1 MKSYLFKIILCI
13 FLVLVVSS
21 TFVLATDENIP
32 ENQVVSTDENINT
45 TSESGEILATY
56 ETNYDLV
63 YSDMYLLDSNVEVS
77 QVVDGNV
84 FVYGGTVKVTGA
96 ISGNLFVLAENLDIS
111 EDAIIQGSIFA
122 LANNITI
129 SGIVSDVYS
138 MSNNFNLEEK
148 AIVSRNI
155 YIMSGATNLSGQV
168 SRDAYI
174 STRDLSF
181 GEHAKEVIKGD
192 LNYSSYNEV
201 ELDEG
206 VVSGEV
212 NFKQFENSVQSIG
225 TIVLNIVYSA
235 VVSLVFSV
243 AIILVSLWF
252 APKFKDRAAEI
263 VEKKNLSAFGFGL
276 LVFFGGILAALI
288 LLLFTYGFGAS
299 IGVFLVA
306 IVIMAYI
313 ASSTV
318 FSMSIGALI
327 AKKIKSEKIGIYVL
341 FALLVVLALNLI
353 EYIPYIGTPIK
364 FIASMLG
371 LGILCINA
379 YKRKDLVTGKTE

>member
-181 GEHAKEVIKGD
+181 DEDAKEVIKGD

-327 AKKIKSEKIGIYVL
+327 AKKIKSEKVGIYVL

-353 EYIPYIGTPIK
+353 GYIPYIGGPIK
-364 FIASMLG
+364 FIASIVG

-379 YKRKDLVTGKTE
+379 YKRKDLVSGKTE

>member
-1 MKSYLFKIILCI
+1 MKNYLLKIILCI
-13 FLVLVVSS
+13 FVALIVSS
-21 TFVLATDENIP
+21 TFVFATDSNVP
-32 ENQVVSTDENINT
+32 ENQVVSTAENINA
-45 TSESGEILATY
+45 TSEDGEILATY

-63 YSDMYLLDSNVEVS
+63 YSDMYLFDGNVEVS

-96 ISGNLFVLAENLDIS
+96 ISGNLFVIAENLDIG
-111 EDAIIQGSIFA
+111 EDAIIQGSAFA
-122 LANNITI
+122 LANDITI

-155 YIMSGATNLSGQV
+155 YVMSGATNLSGQV

-181 GEHAKEVIKGD
+181 GENAKEVIKGD

-206 VVSGEV
+206 IVSGDV
-212 NFKQFENSVQSIG
+212 NFTKIGENVQSIG
-225 TIVLNIVYSA
+225 DIILNVIYST
-235 VVSLVFSV
+235 VSALIFSA
-243 AIILVSLWF
+243 AIILVSLWI

-263 VEKKNLSAFGFGL
+263 VEKKNLTAFGLGL
-276 LVFFGGILAALI
+276 LVLFGGILTALI

-299 IGVFLVA
+299 IGVFLIA
-306 IVIMAYI
+306 IVVMAYI

-318 FSMSIGALI
+318 FCMSIGALI
-327 AKKIKSEKIGIYVL
+327 AKKIKSEKVGIYVL

-353 EYIPYIGTPIK
+353 GYIPYIGGPIK
-364 FIASMLG
+364 FIASMVG

-379 YKRKDLVTGKTE
+379 YKRKDLVSGKTE

>member
-181 GEHAKEVIKGD
+181 GEDAKEVIKGD

-276 LVFFGGILAALI
+276 LVFFGGILATLI

-327 AKKIKSEKIGIYVL
+327 AKKIKSEKVGIYVL

-353 EYIPYIGTPIK
+353 GYIPYIGGPIK
-364 FIASMLG
+364 FIASIVG

-379 YKRKDLVTGKTE
+379 YKRKDLVSGKTE

>member
-181 GEHAKEVIKGD
+181 GEDAKEVIKGD

-306 IVIMAYI
+306 IVIMSYI

-327 AKKIKSEKIGIYVL
+327 AKKIKSEKVGIYVL

-353 EYIPYIGTPIK
+353 GYIPYIGGPIK
-364 FIASMLG
+364 FIASIVG

-379 YKRKDLVTGKTE
+379 YKRKDLVSGKTE

>member
-181 GEHAKEVIKGD
+181 GEDAKEVIKGD

-263 VEKKNLSAFGFGL
+263 VEKKNLTAFGLGL
-276 LVFFGGILAALI
+276 LVLLSGILTALI

-299 IGVFLVA
+299 IGVFLIA
-306 IVIMAYI
+306 IVVMAYI

-318 FSMSIGALI
+318 FCMSIGALI
-327 AKKIKSEKIGIYVL
+327 AKKIKSEKVGIYVL

-353 EYIPYIGTPIK
+353 GYIPYIGGPIK
-364 FIASMLG
+364 FIASMVG

-379 YKRKDLVTGKTE
+379 YKRKDLVSGKTE

>member
-45 TSESGEILATY
+45 PSESGEILATY

-181 GEHAKEVIKGD
+181 GEDAKEVIKGD

-252 APKFKDRAAEI
+252 APKFKDIAAEI

-327 AKKIKSEKIGIYVL
+327 AKKIKSEKVGIYVL

-353 EYIPYIGTPIK
+353 GYIPYIGGPIK
-364 FIASMLG
+364 FIASIVG

-379 YKRKDLVTGKTE
+379 YKRKDLVSGKTE

>member
-32 ENQVVSTDENINT
+32 ENQVVSTDENINA

-155 YIMSGATNLSGQV
+155 YIMSGATNLSGQI

-181 GEHAKEVIKGD
+181 SEDAKEVIKGD

-212 NFKQFENSVQSIG
+212 NFKQFEDSVQSIG

-276 LVFFGGILAALI
+276 LVFFGGILATLI

-327 AKKIKSEKIGIYVL
+327 AKKIKSEKVGIYVL

-353 EYIPYIGTPIK
+353 GYIPYIGGPIK
-364 FIASMLG
+364 FIASMVG

-379 YKRKDLVTGKTE
+379 YKRKDLVSGKTE

>member
-1 MKSYLFKIILCI
+1 
-13 FLVLVVSS
+13 
-21 TFVLATDENIP
+21 
-32 ENQVVSTDENINT
+32 
-45 TSESGEILATY
+45 
-56 ETNYDLV
+56 
-63 YSDMYLLDSNVEVS
+63 
-77 QVVDGNV
+77 
-84 FVYGGTVKVTGA
+84 
-96 ISGNLFVLAENLDIS
+96 
-111 EDAIIQGSIFA
+111 
-122 LANNITI
+122 
-129 SGIVSDVYS
+129 
-138 MSNNFNLEEK
+138 
-148 AIVSRNI
+148 
-155 YIMSGATNLSGQV
+155 MSGATNLSGQV

-181 GEHAKEVIKGD
+181 GEDAKEVIKGD

-327 AKKIKSEKIGIYVL
+327 AKKIKSEKVGIYVL

-353 EYIPYIGTPIK
+353 GYIPYIGGPIK
-364 FIASMLG
+364 FIASIVG

-379 YKRKDLVTGKTE
+379 YKRKDLVSGKTE

>member
-1 MKSYLFKIILCI
+1 MKNYLLKIILCI
-13 FLVLVVSS
+13 FVALIVSS
-21 TFVLATDENIP
+21 TFVFATDSNVP
-32 ENQVVSTDENINT
+32 ENQVVSTAENINA
-45 TSESGEILATY
+45 TSEDGEILATY

-63 YSDMYLLDSNVEVS
+63 YSDMYLFDGNVEVS

-96 ISGNLFVLAENLDIS
+96 ISGNLFVIAENLDIG
-111 EDAIIQGSIFA
+111 EDAIIQGSAFA
-122 LANNITI
+122 LANDITI

-155 YIMSGATNLSGQV
+155 YVMSGATNLSGQV

-181 GEHAKEVIKGD
+181 GENAKEVIKGD

-206 VVSGEV
+206 IVSGDV
-212 NFKQFENSVQSIG
+212 NFTKIDENVQSIG
-225 TIVLNIVYSA
+225 DIILNVIYST
-235 VVSLVFSV
+235 VSALIFSA
-243 AIILVSLWF
+243 AIILVSLWI

-263 VEKKNLSAFGFGL
+263 VEKKNLTAFGLGL
-276 LVFFGGILAALI
+276 LVLLSGILTALI

-299 IGVFLVA
+299 IGVFLIA
-306 IVIMAYI
+306 IVVMAYI

-318 FSMSIGALI
+318 FCMSIGALI
-327 AKKIKSEKIGIYVL
+327 AKKIKSEKVGIYVL

-353 EYIPYIGTPIK
+353 GYIPYIGGPIK
-364 FIASMLG
+364 FIASMVG

-379 YKRKDLVTGKTE
+379 YKRKDLVSGKTE

>member
-1 MKSYLFKIILCI
+1 MKNYLLKIILCI
-13 FLVLVVSS
+13 FVALIVSS
-21 TFVLATDENIP
+21 TFVFATDSNVP
-32 ENQVVSTDENINT
+32 ENQVVSTAENINA
-45 TSESGEILATY
+45 TSEDGEILATY

-63 YSDMYLLDSNVEVS
+63 YSDMYLFDGNVEVS

-96 ISGNLFVLAENLDIS
+96 ISGNLFVIAENLDIG
-111 EDAIIQGSIFA
+111 EDAIIQGSAFA
-122 LANNITI
+122 LANDITI

-155 YIMSGATNLSGQV
+155 YVMSGATNLSGQV

-181 GEHAKEVIKGD
+181 GENAKEVIKGD

-206 VVSGEV
+206 IVSGDV
-212 NFKQFENSVQSIG
+212 NFTKIVENVQSIG
-225 TIVLNIVYSA
+225 DIILNVIYST
-235 VVSLVFSV
+235 VSALIFSA
-243 AIILVSLWF
+243 AIILVSLWI

-263 VEKKNLSAFGFGL
+263 VEKKNLTAFGLGL
-276 LVFFGGILAALI
+276 LVLFGGILTALI

-299 IGVFLVA
+299 IGVFLIA
-306 IVIMAYI
+306 IVVMAYI

-318 FSMSIGALI
+318 FCMSIGALI
-327 AKKIKSEKIGIYVL
+327 AKKIKSEKVGIYVL

-353 EYIPYIGTPIK
+353 GYIPYIGGPIK
-364 FIASMLG
+364 FIASMVG

-379 YKRKDLVTGKTE
+379 YKRKDLVSGKTE

>member
-148 AIVSRNI
+148 
-155 YIMSGATNLSGQV
+155 L
-168 SRDAYI
+168 
-174 STRDLSF
+174 
-181 GEHAKEVIKGD
+181 
-192 LNYSSYNEV
+192 
-201 ELDEG
+201 
-206 VVSGEV
+206 
-212 NFKQFENSVQSIG
+212 
-225 TIVLNIVYSA
+225 
-235 VVSLVFSV
+235 
-243 AIILVSLWF
+243 
-252 APKFKDRAAEI
+252 
-263 VEKKNLSAFGFGL
+263 
-276 LVFFGGILAALI
+276 
-288 LLLFTYGFGAS
+288 
-299 IGVFLVA
+299 
-306 IVIMAYI
+306 
-313 ASSTV
+313 
-318 FSMSIGALI
+318 
-327 AKKIKSEKIGIYVL
+327 
-341 FALLVVLALNLI
+341 
-353 EYIPYIGTPIK
+353 
-364 FIASMLG
+364 
-371 LGILCINA
+371 
-379 YKRKDLVTGKTE
+379 

>member
-181 GEHAKEVIKGD
+181 GEDAKEVIKGD

-327 AKKIKSEKIGIYVL
+327 AKKIKSEKVGIYVL

-353 EYIPYIGTPIK
+353 GYIPYIGGPIK
-364 FIASMLG
+364 FIASIVG

-379 YKRKDLVTGKTE
+379 YKRKDLVSGKTE

>member
-1 MKSYLFKIILCI
+1 MKNYLLKIILCI
-13 FLVLVVSS
+13 FVALIVSS
-21 TFVLATDENIP
+21 TFVFATDSNVP
-32 ENQVVSTDENINT
+32 ENQVVSTAENINA
-45 TSESGEILATY
+45 TSEDGEILATY

-63 YSDMYLLDSNVEVS
+63 YSDMYLFDGNVEVS

-96 ISGNLFVLAENLDIS
+96 ISGNLFVIAENLDIG
-111 EDAIIQGSIFA
+111 EDAIIQGSAFA
-122 LANNITI
+122 LANDITI

-155 YIMSGATNLSGQV
+155 YVMSGATNLSGQV

-181 GEHAKEVIKGD
+181 GENAKEVIKGD

-206 VVSGEV
+206 IVSGDV
-212 NFKQFENSVQSIG
+212 NFTKIGENVQSIG
-225 TIVLNIVYSA
+225 DIILNVIYST
-235 VVSLVFSV
+235 VSALIFSA
-243 AIILVSLWF
+243 AIILVSLWI

-263 VEKKNLSAFGFGL
+263 VEKKNLTAFGLGL
-276 LVFFGGILAALI
+276 LVLLSGILTALI

-299 IGVFLVA
+299 IGVFLIA
-306 IVIMAYI
+306 IVVMAYI

-318 FSMSIGALI
+318 FCMSIGALI
-327 AKKIKSEKIGIYVL
+327 AKKIKSEKVGIYVL

-353 EYIPYIGTPIK
+353 GYIPYIGGPIK
-364 FIASMLG
+364 FIASMVG

-379 YKRKDLVTGKTE
+379 YKRKDLVSGKTE

>member
-1 MKSYLFKIILCI
+1 MKNYLLKIILCFFVALI
-13 FLVLVVSS
+13 VSS
-21 TFVLATDENIP
+21 TFVFATDSNVP
-32 ENQVVSTDENINT
+32 ENQVVSTDENINA
-45 TSESGEILATY
+45 TSEDGEILATY

-63 YSDMYLLDSNVEVS
+63 YSDMYLFDSNVEVS

-96 ISGNLFVLAENLDIS
+96 ISGNLFVIAENLDIG
-111 EDAIIQGSIFA
+111 EDAIIQGSVFA
-122 LANNITI
+122 LANDITI

-155 YIMSGATNLSGQV
+155 YVMSGATNLSGQV

-181 GEHAKEVIKGD
+181 GENAKEVIKGD

-206 VVSGEV
+206 IVSGDV
-212 NFKQFENSVQSIG
+212 NFTKIDENVQSIG
-225 TIVLNIVYSA
+225 DIILNVIYSTVLALIFSA
-235 VVSLVFSV
+235 

-263 VEKKNLSAFGFGL
+263 VEKKNLTAFGLGL
-276 LVFFGGILAALI
+276 LVLFGGILAALI

-299 IGVFLVA
+299 IGVFLIA
-306 IVIMAYI
+306 IVVMTYI

-327 AKKIKSEKIGIYVL
+327 AKKIKSEKVGIYVL

-353 EYIPYIGTPIK
+353 GYIPYIGGPIK
-364 FIASMLG
+364 FIASMVG

-379 YKRKDLVTGKTE
+379 YKRKDLVSGKTE

>member
-1 MKSYLFKIILCI
+1 MKNYLFKIILCT
-13 FLVLVVSS
+13 FLVLVVFS
-21 TFVLATDENIP
+21 TFVFATDENIP
-32 ENQVVSTDENINT
+32 ENQVVSTNEEV
-45 TSESGEILATY
+45 TSPSEDGEILASY
-56 ETNYDLV
+56 ETDYDLV
-63 YSDMYLLDSNVEVS
+63 YSDMYLFDNNVEIS

-84 FVYGGTVKVTGA
+84 FVYAGTVKVTGA
-96 ISGNLFVLAENLDIS
+96 ISGNLFVLAENLDID
-111 EDAIIQGSIFA
+111 EDAIIQGSVFA
-122 LANNITI
+122 FANDITI

-148 AIVSRNI
+148 AIVKRNI
-155 YIMSGATNLSGQV
+155 YVMSGATDLTGQV

-174 STRDLSF
+174 STKDLSF
-181 GEHAKEVIKGD
+181 GEGAKEVIKGN
-192 LNYSSYNEV
+192 LNYSSYTEV

-206 VVSGEV
+206 IVKGEV
-212 NFKQFENSVQSIG
+212 KFSQMSGNSQSIG
-225 TIVLNIVYSA
+225 SIILGVISNIILA
-235 VVSLVFSV
+235 LIFSV
-243 AIILVSLWF
+243 AIVLISLWF
-252 APKFKDRAAEI
+252 APKFKDRASEI
-263 VEKKNLSAFGFGL
+263 LEKKNLSAFGYGL
-276 LVFFGGILAALI
+276 LVFFGGIVAAFI

-299 IGVFLVA
+299 IGLFLIA
-306 IVIMAYI
+306 IVVIAYI

-318 FSMSIGALI
+318 FSMSVGALI

-379 YKRKDLVTGKTE
+379 YKRKDLVTGKAE